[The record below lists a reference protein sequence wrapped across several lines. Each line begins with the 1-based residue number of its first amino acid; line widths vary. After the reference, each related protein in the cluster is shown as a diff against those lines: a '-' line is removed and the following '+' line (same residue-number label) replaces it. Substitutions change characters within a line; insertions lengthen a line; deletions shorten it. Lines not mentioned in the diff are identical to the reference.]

1 MDPTLESIER
11 LEAEAETQL
20 AGILKRRQA
29 ETQTRSRT
37 HLEKIIKLN
46 EEYKDAKNCLAYMS
60 RKNES
65 EMMETIRKLQ
75 ETQDASI
82 TYLKQDVLTKQRALA
97 EALVNKSDK

>member
-20 AGILKRRQA
+20 AGILKRR
-29 ETQTRSRT
+29 ESRSRT

-46 EEYKDAKNCLAYMS
+46 EEYKDAKNFLAYMS

-97 EALVNKSDK
+97 EALANKSDK

>member
-1 MDPTLESIER
+1 MEYKLSS
-11 LEAEAETQL
+11 ETQL
-20 AGILKRRQA
+20 AGILKRR
-29 ETQTRSRT
+29 ETRPRT
-37 HLEKIIKLN
+37 QLEKITKLN
-46 EEYKDAKNCLAYMS
+46 EEYEDAKNCLAYMS

-97 EALVNKSDK
+97 NKSDK

>member
-1 MDPTLESIER
+1 
-11 LEAEAETQL
+11 
-20 AGILKRRQA
+20 
-29 ETQTRSRT
+29 
-37 HLEKIIKLN
+37 
-46 EEYKDAKNCLAYMS
+46 MS